1 MTAFWQK
8 TYFLPAIEYCI
19 LPPMEQ
25 KKALHWADQTAEK
38 IIAEWGERESYTCA
52 SGITPSGTV
61 HVGNFREMISVD
73 LVVRALRDRGKKVR
87 FIYSWDDYDVF
98 RKVPLNM
105 PQPEMLEKY
114 LRFPITMVP
123 DPWGR
128 DSSYARHHEVDVESV
143 LPKVGIYPE
152 FLYQADRYRSGMY
165 AEGMKKALQNREH
178 LKTILDK
185 YRDEDHKIQGEWWP
199 VSVFCSACDRDTTE
213 ILGWDGDWG
222 LHYRCESCGHEETGD
237 LRTLKGAKLVW
248 RVDWPM
254 RWEHEKVDF
263 EPAGKDHHTEG
274 GSFDTSKYVV
284 KDVYGRKPPVT
295 FRYDFIGI
303 KGSPGK
309 MSSSK
314 GKVVDLPD
322 LLRVYQPEVV
332 RYLFAGT
339 RPNTEFVIS
348 FDLDVI
354 KIYEDYD
361 KTERIYWG
369 AEKAKDEEAKAR
381 ESRIYELSQVE
392 KVPAEQPYQVPFR
405 HLCNLLLIHQ
415 GDVGRVLAELP
426 SLSASQEALV
436 RQRAA
441 CAWYWIEE
449 CAPEDFRFSVR
460 KPGEKTALNAQET
473 EALRH
478 LRDDVVAKLESFPDE
493 KLVAEAIYKAAESGG
508 VDGKTLF
515 RAAYQALIAKDQGPR
530 LAGFLRTLG
539 KEKVL
544 AILAAY

>member
-1 MTAFWQK
+1 
-8 TYFLPAIEYCI
+8 
-19 LPPMEQ
+19 MEQ
-25 KKALHWADQTAEK
+25 KKASHWADQTAEK
-38 IIAEWGERESYTCA
+38 ILAEWGDRDSYTCA

-61 HVGNFREMISVD
+61 HVGNFREMISVE

-87 FIYSWDDYDVF
+87 FLYSWDDYDVF

-128 DSSYARHHEVDVESV
+128 DESYARHHEVDVESV
-143 LPKVGIYPE
+143 LPVVGTFPE
-152 FLYQADRYRSGMY
+152 FIYQAKRYRTGLY
-165 AEGMKKALQNREH
+165 AEGMRRALEMRDS

-199 VSVFCSACDRDTTE
+199 VSVFCSACERDTTQIE
-213 ILGWDGDWG
+213 GWDGEWG
-222 LHYRCESCGHEETGD
+222 LSYSCECGHAETGD

-254 RWEHEKVDF
+254 RWNHEKVDF
-263 EPAGKDHHTEG
+263 EPAGKDHHSQG
-274 GSFDTSKYVV
+274 GSFDTSRHVV
-284 KDVYGRKPPVT
+284 EEVYGRKPPVT

-322 LLRVYQPEVV
+322 LLRVYQPELV

-369 AEKAKDEEAKAR
+369 TEKAKDDDTREK
-381 ESRIYELSQVE
+381 ESRIYELSQVGA
-392 KVPAEQPYQVPFR
+392 VPAEAPCQVPFR
-405 HLCNLLLIHQ
+405 HLCSLLLIHQ
-415 GDVGRVLAELP
+415 GDVDAVLASLP
-426 SLSASQEALV
+426 NLKPGQAAGV
-436 RQRAA
+436 RARAA
-441 CAWYWIEE
+441 CAWYWVNE

-460 KPGEKTALNAQET
+460 KPGEKAVLSAVEI
-473 EALRH
+473 EAIRH
-478 LRDDVVAKLESFPDE
+478 LRDEVVARLEGFADE
-493 KLVAEAIYKAAESGG
+493 KQVAEAIYAAAAAAGT
-508 VDGKTLF
+508 DGKTLF
-515 RAAYQALIAKDQGPR
+515 KAAYQALVGKDQGPR
-530 LAGFLRTLG
+530 LAGFLGTLG

-544 AILAAY
+544 SILAPY

>member
-1 MTAFWQK
+1 METRK
-8 TYFLPAIEYCI
+8 TS
-19 LPPMEQ
+19 
-25 KKALHWADQTAEK
+25 HWADQTAEK
-38 IIAEWGERESYTCA
+38 IIREWGDRESYTCA

-61 HVGNFREMISVD
+61 HVGNFREMISVE

-128 DSSYARHHEVDVESV
+128 DASYARHHEVDVESV
-143 LPKVGIYPE
+143 LPIVGIAPE
-152 FLYQADRYRSGMY
+152 FLYQAERYRAGTYAAGMRR
-165 AEGMKKALQNREH
+165 ALEMREH

-199 VSVFCSACDRDTTE
+199 VSVFCSACEKDTTE
-213 ILGWDGDWG
+213 VDGWDGDWG
-222 LHYRCESCGHEETGD
+222 LSYHCECGHRETGD
-237 LRTLKGAKLVW
+237 LRTLKGAKLLW

-254 RWEHEKVDF
+254 RWNHEQVDF
-263 EPAGKDHHTEG
+263 EPAGKDHHSQG
-274 GSFDTSKYVV
+274 GSFDTSKHVV
-284 KDVYGRKPPVT
+284 EEVYGRKPPVT

-322 LLRVYQPEVV
+322 LLRVYQPELV

-369 AEKAKDEEAKAR
+369 MEKAKDEDTEAKER
-381 ESRIYELSQVE
+381 RIYELSQVGT
-392 KVPAEQPYQVPFR
+392 VPAEAPYQVPFR
-405 HLCNLLLIHQ
+405 HLCSLLLIYQ
-415 GDVGRVLAELP
+415 GEVERVLAALP
-426 SLSASQEALV
+426 GLKTSQEAAI
-436 RQRAA
+436 RSRAER
-441 CAWYWIEE
+441 AWYWVNE
-449 CAPEDFRFSVR
+449 CAPEDFRFRVR
-460 KPGEKTALNAQET
+460 EPGEMAELSEIEV
-473 EALRH
+473 EAVRH
-478 LRDDVVAKLESFPDE
+478 LRDDVASRLESFADE
-493 KLVAEAIYKAAESGG
+493 KAVAEAIYAAATAAGT
-508 VDGKTLF
+508 DGKTLF
-515 RAAYQALIAKDQGPR
+515 RAAYQALVGKDQGPR
-530 LAGFLRTLG
+530 LAGFLGTLG

-544 AILAAY
+544 AILKPY

>member
-1 MTAFWQK
+1 
-8 TYFLPAIEYCI
+8 
-19 LPPMEQ
+19 MEQ

-38 IIAEWGERESYTCA
+38 IIAEWGDRESYTCA

-98 RKVPLNM
+98 RKVPANM
-105 PQPEMLEKY
+105 PNPEMLEKY

-128 DSSYARHHEVDVESV
+128 DSSYARHHEVDVETV

-152 FLYQADRYRSGMY
+152 FLYQAERYRSGMY
-165 AEGMKKALQNREH
+165 AQGMRKALENREH

-199 VSVFCSACDRDTTE
+199 VSVFCSACNRDTTE

-222 LHYRCESCGHEETGD
+222 LHYRCESCGHEEVGD

-254 RWEHEKVDF
+254 RWAFEKVDF

-274 GSFDTSKYVV
+274 GSFDTSKHVV
-284 KDVYGRKPPVT
+284 RDVYGRNPPVT

-322 LLRVYQPEVV
+322 LLHVYQPEVV

-369 AEKAKDEEAKAR
+369 TEKAKDEETRVR
-381 ESRIYELSQVE
+381 ESRIYELSQVQ
-392 KVPAEQPYQVPFR
+392 KVPSEAPYQVPFR

-415 GDVGRVLAELP
+415 GDVERVLKEFPPLTAE
-426 SLSASQEALV
+426 QEALI
-436 RQRAA
+436 RQRAN

-460 KPGEKTALNAQET
+460 TPGEKAELSEAEINAV
-473 EALRH
+473 RH
-478 LRDDVVAKLESFPDE
+478 LRDDVVAKLDSFADE
-493 KLVAEAIYKAAESGG
+493 KFVAEAIYKAAQDSG
-508 VDGKTLF
+508 VDSKIMF
-515 RAAYQALIAKDQGPR
+515 KAAYQALIGKDQGPR
-530 LAGFLRTLG
+530 LAGFLKTLG
-539 KEKVL
+539 KDKVL
-544 AILAAY
+544 EILSAY